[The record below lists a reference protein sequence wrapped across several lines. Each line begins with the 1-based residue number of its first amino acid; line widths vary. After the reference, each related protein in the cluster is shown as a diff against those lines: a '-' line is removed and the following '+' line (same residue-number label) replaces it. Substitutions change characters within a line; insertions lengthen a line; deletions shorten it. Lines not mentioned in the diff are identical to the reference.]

1 MLRTLKDIS
10 TFSVL
15 LFIFIFIYTL
25 LGLEVF
31 AFQAKFNSN
40 DQLDLKNGEAPE
52 INFDGFIQSF
62 STVFIVLTND
72 SWSTIFFDYY
82 RACGAAIS
90 VFFFVTLILFGQKIL
105 LNLYLAILLENF
117 DEASLNEEI
126 KDKIKKK
133 RAQKNQPNVFR
144 RGWNRVKSCC
154 LCSTVVPDS

>member
-1 MLRTLKDIS
+1 MLRTLRDIS

-15 LFIFIFIYTL
+15 LFIFIFIYAL

-40 DQLDLKNGEAPE
+40 DELDMKDGSPPE

-82 RACGAAIS
+82 RASGAAIS
-90 VFFFVTLILFGQKIL
+90 IFFFVSLILFG
-105 LNLYLAILLENF
+105 
-117 DEASLNEEI
+117 
-126 KDKIKKK
+126 
-133 RAQKNQPNVFR
+133 
-144 RGWNRVKSCC
+144 
-154 LCSTVVPDS
+154 